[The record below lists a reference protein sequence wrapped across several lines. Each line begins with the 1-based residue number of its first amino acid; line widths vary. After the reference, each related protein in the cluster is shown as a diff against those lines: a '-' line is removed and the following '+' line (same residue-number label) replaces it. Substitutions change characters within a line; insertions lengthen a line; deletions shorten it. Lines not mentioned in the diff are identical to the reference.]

1 MANFCNKCGSPV
13 SGIFC
18 VKCGA
23 DTRVAVSP
31 PQPAAVVARP
41 LAPAASKFCNKCG
54 APASGTMFCNKCGAT
69 VQPAAIPVAQAPPPP
84 FAASPS
90 QPVTAQ
96 APAGGSP
103 VVKILVGF
111 LVLVIVIGALAAG
124 GVYYVVYRVK
134 KKVHEVAA
142 EIPGVGPS
150 SGNGSIFNSDSSSS
164 GGSSGNGSNGGVRGD
179 ACRLLSKEEVG
190 RAIGVEIVATQSADG
205 GCSYLAKGNTGD
217 MTAKHM
223 SNMIGGKGADA
234 QTQKMVQG
242 IAGGMF
248 KAMQTENHEQTSDS
262 NGNVPVFTFGIDN
275 NSADTQMQLNRKVL
289 GGLGPGAQDISG
301 IGDEAF
307 DIAGAS
313 MMFRK
318 GDKMVRIMYS
328 MCPCGLENIKPL
340 AKQLADRL

>member
-13 SGIFC
+13 SGVFC

-23 DTRVAVSP
+23 DTRVAANPS
-31 PQPAAVVARP
+31 QPAAVAPRP
-41 LAPAASKFCNKCG
+41 AAPAASKFCNKCG
-54 APASGTMFCNKCGAT
+54 APASGTMFCNKCGST
-69 VQPAAIPVAQAPPPP
+69 LQQAAIPVAQAPPPA
-84 FAASPS
+84 FAAAPS
-90 QPVTAQ
+90 QPTAAQ
-96 APAGGSP
+96 APAKGSP
-103 VVKILVGF
+103 VVKILVG
-111 LVLVIVIGALAAG
+111 LLVVVVLVGALAAG

-134 KKVHEVAA
+134 KKVHEVADQ
-142 EIPGVGPS
+142 IPGVG
-150 SGNGSIFNSDSSSS
+150 SGSGSIFNSDSNGS
-164 GGSSGNGSNGGVRGD
+164 GGSGGRGSDGGVSGD
-179 ACRLLSKEEVG
+179 ACRFLSKEEVG

-205 GCSYLAKGNTGD
+205 GCSYLAKGNSAD

-223 SNMIGGKGADA
+223 STMMGGKGADA
-234 QTQKMVQG
+234 QTQKMIQG
-242 IAGGMF
+242 FAGGMF

-262 NGNVPVFTFGIDN
+262 NGNVPVFNFGIDN

-289 GGLGPGAQDISG
+289 GGLGPGAQDIPG
-301 IGDEAF
+301 IGDQAF

-313 MMFRK
+313 LMFRK